1 MSLKEKMMDNMMSQ
15 MSAEEK
21 KELMNSMMEK
31 FFASMS
37 DEEKRGMMTDMMP
50 KMMKTMMGGGAAGG
64 GSSPMAGMMEFMMGR
79 KRGREGEPGEKAG
92 AFNPMD
98 MCGKMMASLDRS
110 NGLAALSTPEVQTL
124 FEDWAAQVQD
134 EIVRAIGDDE
144 GLGLEALAGQLK
156 ISRPSLIYF
165 LARLAQ
171 REKIDLLVKPKTP

>member
-21 KELMNSMMEK
+21 KELMSSMMEK
-31 FFASMS
+31 FFGSMS
-37 DEEKRGMMTDMMP
+37 DEEKRGMMADMMP
-50 KMMKTMMGGGAAGG
+50 KMMKMMMGGGAAGG
-64 GSSPMAGMMEFMMGR
+64 ASPMAGMMEFMMGR
-79 KRGREGEPGEKAG
+79 KRGREGEAGEKAA

-110 NGLAALSTPEVQTL
+110 SGLAALSTPEVQTL
-124 FEDWAAQVQD
+124 FEEWAAQVQD
-134 EIVRAIGDDE
+134 EIVKTINDE
-144 GLGLEALAGQLK
+144 EEIGLEALAGKLK

-171 REKIDLLVKPKTP
+171 QGKIDLLVKPKKS